1 MKTVALFLLF
11 FSVISVA
18 QSTGRDHSI
27 TVHVTS
33 SELSWLPGA
42 IGAQQ
47 SLTVIIEGKKYQ
59 LLGRSLGGLAL
70 LNLGDYKAK
79 PRISAGLLL
88 I

>member
-1 MKTVALFLLF
+1 M
-11 FSVISVA
+11 
-18 QSTGRDHSI
+18 
-27 TVHVTS
+27 
-33 SELSWLPGA
+33 
-42 IGAQQ
+42 
-47 SLTVIIEGKKYQ
+47 IIEGKKYQ